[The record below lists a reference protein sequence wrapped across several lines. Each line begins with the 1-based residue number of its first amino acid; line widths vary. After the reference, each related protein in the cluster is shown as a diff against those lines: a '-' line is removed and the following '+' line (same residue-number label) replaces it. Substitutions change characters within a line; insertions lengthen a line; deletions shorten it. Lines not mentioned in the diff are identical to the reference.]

1 MLTVNAY
8 AATSPTEPL
17 VPTTITR
24 RDVGPTDVLIEIAYA
39 ASATPTSTP
48 YAATGARSPTRR
60 SSVTGSPAPW
70 SRSGWT

>member
-48 YAATGARSPTRR
+48 YAATGAR
-60 SSVTGSPAPW
+60 
-70 SRSGWT
+70 